1 MTQLPG
7 IYVPV
12 SADYSALDK
21 GLREAKTLAAS
32 RAVDIS
38 NAINNAL
45 SPNKI
50 SGGFDSLVRQLSS
63 LDRASKVAQ
72 QGFSGIKTGLEDV
85 RKVTSLTEQEWAKL
99 QERFLSTQVANSQEA
114 ALKRIASQLKLNKE
128 EVKAWGAQFGL
139 VPEQVERVN
148 KAVGNVTEGGKK
160 KMEAFSGSIAIAAGK
175 FLLLK
180 QAAYSISR
188 TLNSTVFDF
197 NATIET
203 ATLGISAAFLN
214 NGQYVDNITG
224 KVLTGQAAM
233 KAAMADAGSVINQ
246 LRASNLQTIATLDQL
261 IRAYQEAA
269 PVALKKGF
277 NKEQVEQF
285 TVAMMQA
292 AGAVDTTGMLI
303 GQMGE
308 EMRSLLNGGI
318 NPRNT
323 RIATALGITN
333 EDVAKYKGDVQGL
346 FNFIMSKLSAYQMF
360 GEQLQSTWRGVA
372 SNTIDVLKQVSAKA
386 TEPVFTA
393 VRDGLKGVTDS
404 IGKVEEKTD
413 ELGNKTK
420 AITWNPE
427 YQRGVDDLRGSFEH
441 LVDAVTGGRTATGEF
456 FPALLSGSASVINA
470 TATLVDGI
478 EDIYTAGD
486 KLLGLNTGEWGVIG
500 YALLK
505 GSPQTRAIV
514 TGMTAINSLI
524 SEMGSNVSS
533 LPSGALEWGLAGYA
547 MFGAYGPARIIAAL
561 TVTASKIQEVALSQK
576 SAQDALANKDYSSFF
591 GVLGP
596 DAYNDFMGNTDAVD
610 QQIETL
616 KSKQA
621 DAQDAFNK
629 ILANSAGGAS
639 DLQKQRMAELQAQV
653 DGYSQQINKLLNVN
667 EKAVE
672 AVGNIEKTRQ
682 LMMSQAGATWQ
693 ATGNAGPSEEEIEGH
708 KKLVEML
715 RTEREEIVATYEE
728 RKKFADTPEL
738 QQKLDAWK
746 EQKLAL
752 IDEKEA
758 RTENTE
764 AMRGERAELKQLSAS
779 VKSYVN
785 DARDLARVSQE
796 WNRDAL
802 QNIGSMQR
810 LNDELLMSSMDENG
824 QAMYEMARR
833 FEEASPIFD
842 DFQGN
847 VERAKSSI
855 EGLEQAY
862 QSIGEQLEASK
873 AALGSNS
880 AGSDTED
887 LNKVHELAVLHQK
900 IGETLEER
908 KTILEQLNA
917 LEGQGV
923 TSLDQFMTK
932 WKESDRFDAL
942 VDSYRQLGYVTAE
955 TYDLMMAKADTWK
968 ENFINRTGE
977 VELAQRLF
985 DEKMSELSLDLE
997 GSGWTEGI
1005 KNGLGE
1011 VAKEAQSTARSVSG
1025 ALKDGFNDAADA
1037 LAEFVVTGKL
1047 ELDDLVNS
1055 ALKSFAKIAI
1065 QQSITSPLASGFG
1078 GLLKDIWPFEGGGIM
1093 TSSGP
1098 VPLRKYS
1105 GGGIANSPQ
1114 LAMFGEGSVPEAYV
1128 PVPNGK
1134 IPVQISGGSGG
1145 GNVVVNIIESS
1156 SKAGTVE
1163 QSQQNGTNIIDVFVS
1178 QVKSA
1183 VANDVIQGG
1192 GVVAAAFESTYRLN
1206 RAGM

>member
-45 SPNKI
+45 SPSKI

-63 LDRASKVAQ
+63 LDRASKVTQ
-72 QGFSGIKTGLEDV
+72 QGFSGITTGLEDV
-85 RKVTSLTEQEWAKL
+85 RKVTSLTEKEWAKL
-99 QERFLSTQVANSQEA
+99 QERFLSTQVASSQEA
-114 ALKRIASQLKLNKE
+114 ALKRIANQLKLNKE

-160 KMEAFSGSIAIAAGK
+160 KMDAFSGSIAMAAGK
-175 FLLLK
+175 FMLLE

-188 TLNSTVFDF
+188 ILNSTVFDF
-197 NATIET
+197 NATVET

-261 IRAYQEAA
+261 IKAYQEAA

-277 NKEQVEQF
+277 NKDQVEQF

-318 NPRNT
+318 NPKNT

-333 EDVAKYKGDVQGL
+333 EDVAKYKSDVQGL

-427 YQRGVDDLRGSFEH
+427 YQRGVDELRGSFEN

-456 FPALLSGSASVINA
+456 FTALLSGSASVINA
-470 TATLVDGI
+470 TASIVDGI

-486 KLLGLNTGEWGVIG
+486 KLLGLNVGEWGIIG

-505 GSPQTRAIV
+505 GSPQTGAIV
-514 TGMTAINSLI
+514 AGMTAINSLLAEFDDK
-524 SEMGSNVSS
+524 STSMPTN
-533 LPSGALEWGLAGYA
+533 ALEWGLVGAVL
-547 MFGAYGPARIIAAL
+547 FGKSGPAKITAALAYTADKARIIL
-561 TVTASKIQEVALSQK
+561 ENKYDTKNTSKPLLNYLFDWADGV
-576 SAQDALANKDYSSFF
+576 KD
-591 GVLGP
+591 V
-596 DAYNDFMGNTDAVD
+596 
-610 QQIETL
+610 ETL
-616 KSKQA
+616 KRKQTE
-621 DAQDAFNK
+621 AQAAFDK
-629 ILANSAGGAS
+629 ILANSANGAS
-639 DLQKQRMAELQAQV
+639 DLQKQRMEELKGQIE
-653 DGYSQQINKLLNVN
+653 GYGQQIDNLLSVN

-682 LMMSQAGATWQ
+682 MMMSQAGATWQ

-738 QQKLDAWK
+738 QQKLEAWK

-752 IDEKEA
+752 INEKEA
-758 RTENTE
+758 RE
-764 AMRGERAELKQLSAS
+764 ANSSAIRGERDELRQLNAS

-785 DARDLARVSQE
+785 DARDLARVSDE
-796 WNRDAL
+796 WNRNAL
-802 QNIGSMQR
+802 QNIDSMQR

-824 QAMYEMARR
+824 KAMYEMARR

-847 VERAKSSI
+847 VERAKSSV
-855 EGLEQAY
+855 EGLEKAY
-862 QSIGEQLEASK
+862 KSIGEQIDASK
-873 AALGSNS
+873 SALGDNA
-880 AGSDTED
+880 AGSSVED
-887 LNKVHELAVLHQK
+887 LNKVHELSVLHQK
-900 IGETLEER
+900 IGEILEER
-908 KTILEQLNA
+908 KTILAQLNTI
-917 LEGQGV
+917 ESQGV
-923 TSLDQFMTK
+923 TSLEQFMAK

-942 VDSYRQLGYVTAE
+942 VDSYHQLGYVTQE
-955 TYDLMMAKADTWK
+955 TYDLMMAKADAWR
-968 ENFINRTGE
+968 ENFIGRTGE
-977 VELAQRLF
+977 VELAQRLYAK
-985 DEKMSELSLDLE
+985 KMNELSLDIE
-997 GSGWTEGI
+997 GAGWTEGI
-1005 KNGLGE
+1005 KHGLGE
-1011 VAKEAQSTARSVSG
+1011 VAKEAQSTARSVSD
-1025 ALKDGFNDAADA
+1025 AMKDGFDGATDA
-1037 LAEFVVTGKL
+1037 LADFVVTGKL

-1055 ALKSFAKIAI
+1055 SLKSFAKITI
-1065 QQSITSPLASGFG
+1065 QQGITSPRASGFS

-1093 TSSGP
+1093 TSAGP
-1098 VPLRKYS
+1098 MPLNMYA
-1105 GGGIANSPQ
+1105 GGGIVDRPQ
-1114 LAMFGEGSVPEAYV
+1114 LFVAGEGRYAEAIVPL
-1128 PVPNGK
+1128 PDGRS
-1134 IPVQISGGSGG
+1134 IPVQLSGGGSGG

-1163 QSQQNGTNIIDVFVS
+1163 QSQQNGVNMIDVFVAHVDAKLAQNARRGS
-1178 QVKSA
+1178 GA
-1183 VANDVIQGG
+1183 LT
-1192 GVVAAAFESTYRLN
+1192 AAISDTFGLN
-1206 RAGM
+1206 RAAGMY